1 MERRLAA
8 ILVADVV
15 GFSRLMEAD
24 EAGTLT
30 ALKGRRKSVLEPQVA
45 KHGGRIIKFMGDG
58 VLVEFNSAVNA
69 VSCAVALQGDMT
81 AANAADPQGAQ
92 IALRIGI
99 NLGDVIVE
107 GNDLYG
113 DGINIAARLQALAKP
128 GGICISDIVHR
139 QVRGKI
145 DQAFDDLGEQ
155 QLKNMAEP
163 VRLFHT
169 PSSEAAG
176 LRQSGPTRSAARA
189 DRTLGRASIAVLP
202 FDNMSDDPGQA
213 YFSDGISED
222 IITELSRFKS
232 LFVVARNSSFALR
245 GKSLDMKD
253 LGQQLGVQYAVEGS
267 VRKAGRRIRITVQLI
282 EAETGNHL
290 WAERYDRD
298 LEDVFVIQD
307 EISRTIASTLGG
319 RIEIAEKKQARRLSQ
334 DGLRAYDLC
343 LQAAAAKDRNTKAD
357 YQLARELLNRAL
369 ELEPD
374 FAPAHHHMSLA
385 SFIEWMAYWTD
396 DRDKAFADSLA
407 AGRRALALD
416 DSNASLHAHMGMLL
430 MHCGEYEQ
438 GETHFKRAMTLNI
451 NDSRAM
457 TLYGYFL
464 TATGRINESLT
475 MFEEAAQFN
484 PFQPEWTSWLK
495 GIALFTA
502 HLYGEA
508 IGVFETIN
516 APFNEVRGWLAASYA
531 HAGDL
536 GRARASLE
544 RFLRTAEA
552 EMTQVPGRKL
562 EAWRPYWHGAIPY
575 RDAANA
581 QHLLDGLRKAGLP
594 D

>member
-1 MERRLAA
+1 MERRLVA

-15 GFSRLMEAD
+15 GYSRLMEAD

-30 ALKGRRKSVLEPQVA
+30 ALKNRRSRLLEPLVA
-45 KHGGRIIKFMGDG
+45 GHGGRIIKFMGDG
-58 VLVEFNSAVNA
+58 VLVEFKSAVSA
-69 VSCAVALQGDMT
+69 VGCAVALQRDMA
-81 AANAADPQGAQ
+81 AANAEPQAAQ

-107 GNDLYG
+107 GSDLYG
-113 DGINIAARLQALAKP
+113 DGINIAARLQALARP
-128 GGICISDIVHR
+128 GGICISDVVHR

-145 DQAFDDLGEQ
+145 DQRFDDLGEQ

-163 VRLFHT
+163 IRLFHT
-169 PSSEAAG
+169 SDVQAAG
-176 LRQSGPTRSAARA
+176 ASHAVPERSDAAPKRGQ
-189 DRTLGRASIAVLP
+189 GRASIAILP
-202 FDNMSDDPGQA
+202 FDNMSDDPDQG
-213 YFSDGISED
+213 YFSDGITED
-222 IITELSRFKS
+222 IITELSRFKT

-253 LGQQLGVQYAVEGS
+253 LGRQLGVQYAVEGS

-282 EAETGNHL
+282 ETETGSHM

-298 LEDVFVIQD
+298 LEDIFAIQD

-319 RIEIAEKKQARRLSQ
+319 RIEIAEKKQARRLSP

-357 YQLARELLNRAL
+357 YQRARELLNRAL

-374 FAPAHHHMSLA
+374 FAPAHHHLSLA
-385 SFIEWMAYWTD
+385 SFIEWMAYWAD

-438 GETHFKRAMTLNI
+438 GEAHFKKAMILNV

-464 TATGRINESLT
+464 TATGRIDEALT
-475 MFEEAAQFN
+475 MFEKAAQFN

-502 HLYGEA
+502 HRYGEA
-508 IGVFETIN
+508 VGVFETIN
-516 APFNEVRGWLAASYA
+516 APLNEVRGWLAASYA

-536 GRARASLE
+536 GRARTHLE
-544 RFLRTAEA
+544 HFLRTAEA
-552 EMTQVPGRKL
+552 EMTHVPGRRL
-562 EAWRPYWHGAIPY
+562 EAWKPYWDGAIPY

-581 QHLLDGLRKAGLP
+581 LHLLAGLRKAGLP